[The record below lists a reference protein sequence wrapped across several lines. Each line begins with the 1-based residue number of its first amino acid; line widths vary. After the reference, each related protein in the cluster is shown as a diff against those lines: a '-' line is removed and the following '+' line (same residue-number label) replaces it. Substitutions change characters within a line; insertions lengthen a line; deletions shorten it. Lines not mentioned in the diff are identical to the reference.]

1 MLFPAGLFLGIREDK
16 RRDDRYWM
24 RADHVPGSRIR
35 HTLLIF
41 AELQEADSIAPI
53 FQREDVKLNRF
64 KWLDRGEEVGF
75 KFSSALL
82 QSPVQPGSARFTTP
96 VSWGVYEQ
104 VCVERAL
111 F

>member
-1 MLFPAGLFLGIREDK
+1 MPR
-16 RRDDRYWM
+16 
-24 RADHVPGSRIR
+24 DHVPGSCVR

-41 AELQEADSIAPI
+41 AEPQQAESIAPI

-64 KWLDRGEEVGF
+64 KGLDGGEEVGF
-75 KFSSALL
+75 KFSSAPL
-82 QSPVQPGSARFTTP
+82 QSPVQPGSARFTPVTP
-96 VSWGVYEQ
+96 VSWGVCEQ